1 MSEKRPMITAND
13 MPSAATRWMARK
25 SIPENKGD
33 KVIKKEET
41 NTVNIENPSPGA
53 DRSTAFLSANSV
65 QKSANNV
72 KEEKQDKQSTSKRN
86 VA

>member
-1 MSEKRPMITAND
+1 MD
-13 MPSAATRWMARK
+13 MEA
-25 SIPENKGD
+25 IPGAGGVDSKEIHSGKQGGD